1 MKRFYSTK
9 WGNIFLL
16 YINNSTTNKISNIFL
31 TVVDIVIY
39 TGGNNGNIHRS
50 LKHCIQNFKT
60 SLENI
65 GIQNQYILY
74 LEQKKFNGR
83 KSHSTE

>member
-1 MKRFYSTK
+1 M
-9 WGNIFLL
+9 
-16 YINNSTTNKISNIFL
+16 
-31 TVVDIVIY
+31 VDIVIY

-74 LEQKKFNGR
+74 LEQKNLMVESPTVLNNLIFLKRHTYTFNELVMENLLF
-83 KSHSTE
+83 KK